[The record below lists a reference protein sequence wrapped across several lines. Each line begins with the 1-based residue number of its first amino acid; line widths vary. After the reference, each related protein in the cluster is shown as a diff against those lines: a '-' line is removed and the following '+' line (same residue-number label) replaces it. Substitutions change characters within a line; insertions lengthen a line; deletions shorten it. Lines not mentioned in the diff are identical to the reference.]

1 MNARAQ
7 AKRILPFLVILVG
20 IGVYY
25 SLVNSNTERIKP
37 ALTEKIWLV
46 EVIEARRQ
54 DLSPSITLYGRIEA
68 PEQLDAAAP
77 GGGFIDRVLVR
88 NGMQVVKGERLITMD
103 RRDFESALLQARAD
117 LHDIDNQIDVLQ
129 IRHLSNIAKLETE
142 RILLSLANDEVD
154 RQIKLQQQK
163 LSAATA
169 LNNAH
174 SLLGKQQL
182 AVISRELDVDS
193 FPAQLQ
199 ILKARRDGNRAR
211 LDEARLAIE
220 RADIRAP
227 FDAIISEVAVSV
239 GDRVSLGQT
248 LVSLYSIDSLEIRAH
263 LPASYSDA
271 VQRSLAL
278 GEVLEARA
286 LNRAE
291 LGSFPLLRLAG
302 EAQATGIDIYFQTN
316 KSPAQMRPGELI
328 SLSLKLPRKTGVI
341 AVPYQAIYGNST
353 LYLVSEGRLQ
363 AVEVASLG
371 QIENEQG
378 QVLLLI
384 QSDRIENGNQIVTT
398 HLPNAVSGLK
408 VRIEGDATG
417 Q

>member
-7 AKRILPFLVILVG
+7 AKRILPFLVILVAFA
-20 IGVYY
+20 VYY
-25 SLVNSNTERIKP
+25 SLVNSKTERAKP
-37 ALTEKIWLV
+37 ALKEKVWQV

-54 DLSPSITLYGRIEA
+54 DLSPSITLYGRIES
-68 PEQLDAAAP
+68 PEQLEAAAP

-88 NGMQVVKGERLITMD
+88 NGVQVKKGARLITMD
-103 RRDFESALLQARAD
+103 RRDFETSLLQARAD
-117 LHDIDNQIDVLQ
+117 LHDIDNQIEELQ
-129 IRHLSNIAKLETE
+129 VRHQSNIAALETE
-142 RILLSLANDEVD
+142 RSLLSLANDEVD
-154 RQIKLQQQK
+154 RQVKLQEQK

-169 LNNAH
+169 LNNAR

-193 FPAQLQ
+193 FPARLQ
-199 ILKARRDGNRAR
+199 ILKARRDGDKAR
-211 LDEARLAIE
+211 LNETRLAIE

-227 FDAIISEVAVSV
+227 FDAIISEVSVSA

-263 LPASYSDA
+263 LPASYIDA
-271 VQRSLAL
+271 VQKSLAR
-278 GEVLEARA
+278 GRVLEARA
-286 LNRAE
+286 LNRDE

-302 EAQATGIDIYFQTN
+302 EARATGIDIYFQAN

-328 SLSLKLPRKTGVI
+328 SLSLKLPRKPGVI

-353 LYLVSEGRLQ
+353 IYLVTEGRIQ
-363 AVEVASLG
+363 AVEVANLG
-371 QIENEQG
+371 QFKNEQD
-378 QVLLLI
+378 QVFLLI
-384 QSDRIENGNQIVTT
+384 QSDQIENGNQVVTT

-408 VRIEGDATG
+408 VRVEANASG